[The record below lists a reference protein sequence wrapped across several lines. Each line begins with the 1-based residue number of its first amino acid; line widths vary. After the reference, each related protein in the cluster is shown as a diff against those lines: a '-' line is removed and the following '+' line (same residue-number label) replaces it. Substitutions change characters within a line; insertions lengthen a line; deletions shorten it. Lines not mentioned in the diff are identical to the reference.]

1 MSEAQYNDP
10 DQMREFQAL
19 WDAACGKMD
28 GEPIHLTQPPRPRT
42 EVSPNELL
50 EERRR
55 SSDEKE
61 MPWRDMLLVAD
72 NIDKIFGEGQAEVKD
87 MAQRGLESPN
97 PIEPWT
103 AGKDQKDTDTI
114 VTPNFNDGDALRELS
129 ELRIRVEAVEREL
142 HTAHVVGT
150 QKEENKLQKEV
161 DSIRSKIEELS
172 GKLAPKPFED
182 RE

>member
-19 WDAACGKMD
+19 WDAASGKMES
-28 GEPIHLTQPPRPRT
+28 EPIHPKPARQIP

-55 SSDEKE
+55 SSSEE
-61 MPWRDMLLVAD
+61 AMPWRDMLLVAD

-103 AGKDQKDTDTI
+103 VGKDQKDTDTI
-114 VTPNFNDGDALRELS
+114 VTPNFTDGDALRELG
-129 ELRIRVEAVEREL
+129 ELRIRVEIIEREL
-142 HTAHVVGT
+142 HSAHVVGT

-161 DSIRSKIEELS
+161 DSIRLKIEELS
-172 GKLAPKPFED
+172 EKLAPKPFED